1 MAMQFLQPFM
11 LWTLVLMPLLLGA
24 YLWLLRKKP
33 KQVAYFSAV
42 SWILQNIETPSAWRR
57 HLPPAL
63 LFVAVGL
70 LLFASA
76 RPMARVTLPA
86 DYMTLIMAMDVSR
99 SMLAEDVEPSRIKA
113 AQKAAKDF
121 LQDLPP
127 NIRVGIVSFAANAQ
141 VVQHVTPQREEL
153 VDSIDRFQLQRGT
166 ATGSGLLMALAT
178 LRPEAKLDL
187 EKVLYPGSPAGAG
200 DASAGGLNSNGRS
213 LDNKPQEKERPP
225 QAPGSF
231 TGGAIVLLTD
241 GRRTAGP
248 DPLWAA
254 QKAADL
260 GVRVYTVGFGTPNG
274 FIPGYEGYSFFT
286 QVDEESLKAV
296 AKITEAE
303 YFKAGSAEDL
313 KKVYQHLSNQF
324 TLEKRDT
331 EITALLSGAALL
343 IIALA
348 LFLSAMWFR
357 MGEKGANNPFRHALS
372 KADSITRPNTF

>member
-1 MAMQFLQPFM
+1 MQFLQPFM
-11 LWTLVLMPLLLGA
+11 LWSLVLIPLMVLV
-24 YLWLLRKKP
+24 YLWLLKRKRRH
-33 KQVAYFSAV
+33 VISFSAV
-42 SWILQNIETPSAWRR
+42 SWILENMDTPSTWRR
-57 HLPPAL
+57 HVPPLLVLAAL
-63 LFVAVGL
+63 SL
-70 LLFASA
+70 LLLAAA

-121 LQDLPP
+121 LSDLPP
-127 NIRVGIVSFAANAQ
+127 NVRVGIVTFAGNSQ
-141 VVQHVTPQREEL
+141 VVQHVTNQREEL
-153 VDSIDRFQLQRGT
+153 LEAIDRFQLQRGT
-166 ATGSGLLMALAT
+166 ATGSGLLLSLAT
-178 LRPEAKLDL
+178 LRPDAKIDL
-187 EKVLYPGSPAGAG
+187 EGALYNPPAGGSGA
-200 DASAGGLNSNGRS
+200 GRS
-213 LDNKPQEKERPP
+213 LDSNATAKERTPEP
-225 QAPGSF
+225 PGSYK
-231 TGGAIVLLTD
+231 GGAIVLLTD

-274 FIPGYEGYSFFT
+274 FIPGFEGYSFFT

-313 KKVYQHLSNQF
+313 KKVYEHLSNQF

-331 EITALLSGAALL
+331 EISALLAGAALL
-343 IIALA
+343 LMLMALA
-348 LFLSAMWFR
+348 LSSRWFR
-357 MGEKGANNPFRHALS
+357 LGEPRFLAPGGGAVSPQAWKGQRV
-372 KADSITRPNTF
+372 